1 MASKAKVNWLAVRT
15 AYVVKGYT
23 AQRCAEEFQVDIT
36 TVKKRASKENWTE
49 ERHRNTTQ
57 GHLVATE
64 DMRAIVADI
73 TAGHVAAA
81 DNQVRLAEKVT
92 RKLEEFVDQI
102 EVGDIRT
109 LRSIIEAGAR
119 LGEWTDKGIAASRSS
134 RGLRPGEASEGNV
147 KDGDSFTYEWVEA
160 PRPLEAQT
168 DQSQTA

>member
-102 EVGDIRT
+102 EVGDI
-109 LRSIIEAGAR
+109 
-119 LGEWTDKGIAASRSS
+119 
-134 RGLRPGEASEGNV
+134 PG
-147 KDGDSFTYEWVEA
+147 
-160 PRPLEAQT
+160 
-168 DQSQTA
+168 TAVLVP